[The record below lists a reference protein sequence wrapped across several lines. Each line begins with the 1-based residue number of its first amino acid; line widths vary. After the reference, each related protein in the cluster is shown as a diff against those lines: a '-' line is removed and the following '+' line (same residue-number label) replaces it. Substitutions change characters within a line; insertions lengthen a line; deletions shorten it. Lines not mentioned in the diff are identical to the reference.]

1 MIVTRE
7 LLESLTREQLVEVA
21 LTQERLIQTQNELI
35 NLTASVVGEIR
46 DHA

>member
-7 LLESLTREQLVEVA
+7 ALESLTREQLIELA

-35 NLTASVVGEIR
+35 NLSAEFIGKVNDR
-46 DHA
+46 A